1 VKAPLSFFFVQ
12 SPSHRRRDWRSIGR
26 NAIALALAAT
36 ARFRWPTRWSLLA
49 LAVAAA
55 MFGVALFLPRA
66 WAPVQAALDLAIRA
80 VLAGLTWL
88 LLAAVFAAAF
98 IPGRLLL
105 AALRRDPLRR
115 AREPMRTS
123 YWEPL
128 PPSRGPERFRRQ
140 F

>member
-1 VKAPLSFFFVQ
+1 MF
-12 SPSHRRRDWRSIGR
+12 G
-26 NAIALALAAT
+26 LAL
-36 ARFRWPTRWSLLA
+36 
-49 LAVAAA
+49 V
-55 MFGVALFLPRA
+55 LPRV
-66 WAPVQAALDLAIRA
+66 WAPIQSALDRVIRA

-88 LLAAVFAAAF
+88 LLGVVFIAAF
-98 IPGRLLL
+98 VPGRLLL

-128 PPSRGPERFRRQ
+128 PPSRGTERFRRQ

>member
-1 VKAPLSFFFVQ
+1 MKAPLSFFIVQ

-26 NAIALALAAT
+26 NAIALVVAASVWL
-36 ARFRWPTRWSLLA
+36 RWRTSWSFLLMA
-49 LAVAAA
+49 AAAA
-55 MFGVALFLPRA
+55 MFGLALVLPRA
-66 WAPVQAALDLAIRA
+66 WAPVQAALDLVIRA
-80 VLAGLTWL
+80 VLAALTWL
-88 LLAAVFAAAF
+88 LLVVVFAAAF

-115 AREPMRTS
+115 KPAPERDS

-128 PPSRGPERFRRQ
+128 PPSGGAGRFRRQ